1 MKTQSWRSAFCA
13 AAAALALGGVPF
25 TGAAAQAA
33 FPVKPMTLVVPFPAG
48 GAVDTLGRLFAE
60 HISAQTGQAV
70 IVENRGG
77 ANGNIGTEVVVKAPA
92 DGYTMLLAANGLATN
107 SSIYPNRSFNELR
120 DLSPVA
126 YVGYAPLIM
135 VVAQGSELK
144 SFQDVIDKAKAD
156 PHAISFASAGTGSAP
171 HLASELLKLTTGTS
185 MLHVPYKGGAPAKV
199 DLVSGRV
206 SFMFL
211 NPLEVV
217 PQIEA
222 KRLRP
227 LVVGSAERFDLL
239 PDVPTYKELGL
250 PELEARVW
258 WGFMVPAGTPK
269 AVIDVLNA
277 QINQAMR
284 KDVVKEKMKQLGM
297 VAVGGTP
304 EEFGAF
310 LREQV
315 DKWARVVKASNM
327 ELK

>member
-1 MKTQSWRSAFCA
+1 MKRQTWRKALCTA
-13 AAAALALGGVPF
+13 VAALAVSGVPMA
-25 TGAAAQAA
+25 GVAAQPA
-33 FPVKPMTLVVPFPAG
+33 FPAKPMTLVVPFPAG

-60 HISAQTGQAV
+60 HISAQTGQTV

-77 ANGNIGTEVVVKAPA
+77 ANGNIGTEIVVKAPA

-107 SSIYPNRSFNELR
+107 SSVYPERSFNELK

-135 VVAQGSELK
+135 VVAHGSELK
-144 SFQDVIDKAKAD
+144 SFGDVIDKAKAD
-156 PHAISFASAGTGSAP
+156 PNAISFASAGTGSAP

-217 PQIEA
+217 PQIES
-222 KRLRP
+222 KRLRA
-227 LVVGSAERFDLL
+227 LVVGSPERFDLL

-250 PELEARVW
+250 PELEAQVW

-269 AVIDVLNA
+269 AAVDALNA
-277 QINQAMR
+277 QINQAMQ

-297 VAVGGTP
+297 TAGGGTP
-304 EEFGAF
+304 EEFGTF

-315 DKWARVVKASNM
+315 DKWARVVKASNL